1 MTSITGIIIALG
13 LLIDNGI
20 IVVED
25 YKFRRSQGLSVKESI
40 NETLIQ
46 LTTPLA
52 AATGTT
58 VFAFMPIV
66 TGEGSSV
73 EFVGGLAITVIMS
86 IIASLVLALIMV
98 PVLMS
103 YMEKIPYFANI
114 KVHEEGYR
122 NEKLLRKYKTFLT
135 WAFEIPR
142 RAILVSISL
151 PFLGFL
157 LFNTIDKDF
166 FPSSDR
172 DMFRVHID
180 LPENSSSIKTAEK
193 ARLIREQIL
202 QSDLIEIEKDYWFV
216 GRWMPRVLMNIV
228 GGMEKTG
235 SNNSAQ
241 AVFFARDYYEM
252 IDKLPELSRLIVSK
266 NPDTTIYIDSFYSG
280 PPFFSDIRYDI
291 FGDDENVLL
300 ELGSELELI
309 INDAPDIS
317 HTRSEATSS
326 NTNVEFEFDSSN
338 ISLAGKNT
346 ELMVNELFAA
356 NNGLVISSMLDS
368 NIEIPIRVK
377 GLVNSSDITGD
388 SSSISISNSDSIDF
402 IGNYSKTSLNKSPS
416 TITRISSQR
425 VNIVEGWVWTG
436 TLASETESYIHDEVE
451 RFKKNLP
458 PGYSI
463 KQSGE
468 AEVRGDSQS
477 QIWSSA
483 IVYIFFITIGLVFA
497 LNSFRETALI
507 LSVAFLSMG
516 LSFVGLI
523 VGFQNFGFIATIGA
537 IGLIGLSINDSII
550 VLSHIKERARKSLMT
565 KSDLIEVVIRSTRH
579 IITTSL
585 TTLGGFVP
593 LIFASIFFR
602 PLAWAMSVGVLG
614 ATLTALLYIPAMY
627 IWMKK
632 ITD

>member
-1 MTSITGIIIALG
+1 
-13 LLIDNGI
+13 
-20 IVVED
+20 
-25 YKFRRSQGLSVKESI
+25 
-40 NETLIQ
+40 
-46 LTTPLA
+46 
-52 AATGTT
+52 
-58 VFAFMPIV
+58 
-66 TGEGSSV
+66 
-73 EFVGGLAITVIMS
+73 
-86 IIASLVLALIMV
+86 
-98 PVLMS
+98 
-103 YMEKIPYFANI
+103 
-114 KVHEEGYR
+114 
-122 NEKLLRKYKTFLT
+122 
-135 WAFEIPR
+135 
-142 RAILVSISL
+142 
-151 PFLGFL
+151 
-157 LFNTIDKDF
+157 
-166 FPSSDR
+166 
-172 DMFRVHID
+172 
-180 LPENSSSIKTAEK
+180 
-193 ARLIREQIL
+193 
-202 QSDLIEIEKDYWFV
+202 
-216 GRWMPRVLMNIV
+216 
-228 GGMEKTG
+228 
-235 SNNSAQ
+235 
-241 AVFFARDYYEM
+241 
-252 IDKLPELSRLIVSK
+252 
-266 NPDTTIYIDSFYSG
+266 
-280 PPFFSDIRYDI
+280 
-291 FGDDENVLL
+291 
-300 ELGSELELI
+300 
-309 INDAPDIS
+309 
-317 HTRSEATSS
+317 
-326 NTNVEFEFDSSN
+326 
-338 ISLAGKNT
+338 
-346 ELMVNELFAA
+346 
-356 NNGLVISSMLDS
+356 MLDS

-377 GLVNSSDITGD
+377 GVVNSSDITGD
-388 SSSISISNSDSIDF
+388 SSSISIPNSNSIDF